1 MNTSNILLICI
12 ILFILYNLYFRMS
25 EPFADLP
32 PQKKVSKKQ
41 KEKLKLNEVMED
53 IEEWERENEPKA
65 HFIRFNEKFVDAQ
78 YHQDYQDIINT
89 FGLIVPT
96 KRQIFNVGN
105 RPLKYSEPQPVEANK
120 IVLSFLQKL
129 NEVVCNNIKMPD
141 KPENSW
147 VNYQKA
153 LGLPVLHDKENV
165 NYKKL
170 FLVGITKVRK
180 YAIDDEVKYSVE
192 FAIQKEGV
200 KDQLLLKVD
209 FIQDMKEFVN
219 EDNLFREKL
228 PGHVR
233 IEQIFTL
240 GVLSDTGLYPDFNP
254 GNNHYSFNEMEVN
267 NMTDPKYVKNE
278 LMKHYN
284 KKMEEMEYRTAM
296 LDENGRVF
304 DQNIFDKI
312 HRYPAYQTTQTIFD
326 DFAGGVE
333 YK

>member
-1 MNTSNILLICI
+1 MNTTNIILICI
-12 ILFILYNLYFRMS
+12 ILFILYNLYVRMS
-25 EPFADLP
+25 EPFADVS
-32 PQKKVSKKQ
+32 PQEKVVKKQ
-41 KEKLKLNEVMED
+41 KEKLELDEVMDD
-53 IEEWERENEPKA
+53 IEEWERDNEPEV
-65 HFIRFNEKFVDAQ
+65 HFTRLNEKFVDSQ

-96 KRQIFNVGN
+96 KRQIFNVSN
-105 RPLKYSEPQPVEANK
+105 RPLKYSEPQPAEANK

-129 NEVVCNNIKMPD
+129 NEVVCNQVKMPEE
-141 KPENSW
+141 PENSW
-147 VNYQKA
+147 ATYQKS
-153 LGLPVLHDKENV
+153 LDLPVLHEKENN

-209 FIQDMKEFVN
+209 FVQDMKEFVN
-219 EDNLFREKL
+219 EDNLFKNKL
-228 PGHVR
+228 PGQVR
-233 IEQIFTL
+233 IEQIFKL
-240 GVLSDTGLYPDFNP
+240 GVLSNTGLYPNFNP
-254 GNNHYSFNEMEVN
+254 EDKHYSFNEMEVN
-267 NMTDPKYVKNE
+267 NMTDPKYVKNQ

-284 KKMEEMEYRTAM
+284 KKMKEMEYRTAM

-304 DQNIFDKI
+304 EQNVFDKI

-326 DFAGGVE
+326 DFDGGVE

>member
-1 MNTSNILLICI
+1 MT
-12 ILFILYNLYFRMS
+12 
-25 EPFADLP
+25 EPFADVSP
-32 PQKKVSKKQ
+32 KEKNSKKIKKH
-41 KEKLKLNEVMED
+41 KEKLEIDEVMED
-53 IEEWERENEPKA
+53 IEEWERENEPDA
-65 HFIRFNEKFVDAQ
+65 HFTRFNEKFVDTQ
-78 YHQDYQDIINT
+78 YNQDYQDIINT

-120 IVLSFLQKL
+120 ILLSFIQKL
-129 NEVVCNNIKMPD
+129 NEVVCDQVKMPD
-141 KPENSW
+141 EPENSW
-147 VNYQKA
+147 NDYQKA
-153 LGLPVLHDKENV
+153 LGLPILYNKETV

-180 YAIDDEVKYSVE
+180 YAIDDEIKYSVE
-192 FAIQKEGV
+192 FAIQKEKV
-200 KDQLLLKVD
+200 DDQLLLKVD
-209 FIQDMKEFVN
+209 FVQDMKEFVN
-219 EDNLFREKL
+219 EDNLFREKH

-240 GVLSDTGLYPDFNP
+240 GVLSNTGLYPNFNP
-254 GNNHYSFNEMEVN
+254 ENKYYSFNEMEVN
-267 NMTDPKYVKNE
+267 DMTDPKYVKNE

-304 DQNIFDKI
+304 EQTVFNKI
-312 HRYPAYQTTQTIFD
+312 HEYPAYQTTQTIFD
-326 DFAGGVE
+326 DFDGGAE